1 MGSHQVPQP
10 QKNIGF
16 QSVPRGAELMSEVT
30 SNAPEEPAD
39 TQLPSLCGQKTHS
52 AGPSPNLQLKTYE
65 ICLMTTF
72 SCLKNSKS
80 EQ

>member
-30 SNAPEEPAD
+30 SNAPGEPAD
-39 TQLPSLCGQKTHS
+39 T
-52 AGPSPNLQLKTYE
+52 
-65 ICLMTTF
+65 
-72 SCLKNSKS
+72 
-80 EQ
+80 